1 MLVGQGQKGMKKI
14 LEYLFVTFF
23 VLFMVSGAKFLIDYS
38 QQDPHAAEMDRETK
52 AIQDNIDALQ
62 LLKNQEAQKTIKCEK
77 LASELARIGQLSI
90 ISKNADCA
98 NWQPSSKVYAI
109 NSAAISSINATV
121 IAPIA
126 KTTTDSNDLV
136 RSIETIEALYIDKET
151 DLQAAYN
158 QVKRQRNQ
166 QYMSEQLSEGQYNY
180 YKHIEHI
187 QYLEKVVKNRQQMI
201 SAINTEI
208 NKRVD
213 VKALYAKYN
222 IPTDAGA
229 ATLAVIVKQIPSSTE
244 KAALSGLVK
253 IKTK

>member
-1 MLVGQGQKGMKKI
+1 VRKI

-23 VLFMVSGAKFLIDYS
+23 VLFMVSGAKFLIDHS
-38 QQDPHAAEMDRETK
+38 QPDPHAIEAVSETK
-52 AIQDNIDALQ
+52 AIQDRIDV
-62 LLKNQEAQKTIKCEK
+62 QKAIDCEK
-77 LASELARIGQLSI
+77 IASQLAKAGKLFI
-90 ISKNADCA
+90 ISKNPACA
-98 NWQPSSKVYAI
+98 SWQPSSKVYSI
-109 NSAAISSINATV
+109 NAAAISSSKITV
-121 IAPIA
+121 TTPVA
-126 KTTTDSNDLV
+126 KTTDPNNLE
-136 RSIETIEALYIDKET
+136 RSIEMIEALYIDKET

-158 QVKRQRNQ
+158 QVKRQRSQ

-180 YKHIEHI
+180 YKQIEHI

-229 ATLAVIVKQIPSSTE
+229 ATLAVIAKQIPSSTE